1 MAIRLI
7 DPATFRTVPWK
18 NGGGTATDIAV
29 GQDAGGVVWRVGTA
43 AILRDGPFSDYEG
56 VTRTFTIIEG
66 PGVHLDL
73 PDEGTRTLDRD
84 QPTRFA
90 GAPAPFCRLRDG
102 MAATAFNLLT
112 RDGAAGGDVAILTG
126 GSRHNLPPA
135 DIVILFALEGGWSLD
150 RAGLLVNV
158 PAGWAGEAR
167 AAGPL
172 AVAGPAGGR
181 AALVTLRLAKP

>member
-29 GQDAGGVVWRVGTA
+29 AEDPAGTVWRIGTA

-66 PGVHLDL
+66 PGVHLDI
-73 PDEGTRTLDRD
+73 PGEGTRTLDRD

-90 GAPAPFCRLRDG
+90 GAPAPFCRLREG
-102 MAATAFNLLT
+102 QAATAFNLLT

-126 GSRHNLPPA
+126 GKRHDLPLV
-135 DIVILFALEGGWSLD
+135 DVLILFALEGDWSLD
-150 RAGLLVNV
+150 LAGSLANV
-158 PAGWAGEAR
+158 PAGWAGEVR
-167 AAGPL
+167 ADGPL
-172 AVAGPAGGR
+172 AVAGPQGGR

>member
-29 GQDAGGVVWRVGTA
+29 AEDADGVVWRVGTA
-43 AILRDGPFSDYEG
+43 AILQDGPFSDYEG
-56 VTRTFTIIEG
+56 VTRTFTIVEG
-66 PGVHLDL
+66 PGVHLDF
-73 PDEGTRTLDRD
+73 PGEGTRTLGRD

-90 GAPAPFCRLRDG
+90 GAPAPFCRLREG
-102 MAATAFNLLT
+102 QVATAFNLLT

-126 GSRHNLPPA
+126 GRTERAPA
-135 DIVILFALEGGWSLD
+135 DVVILFALEGNWSLD
-150 RAGLLVNV
+150 RAGLPANV
-158 PAGWAGEAR
+158 PAGWAGEAS

-172 AVAGPAGGR
+172 VVAGSAGGR
-181 AALVTLRLAKP
+181 AALVTIRLANP